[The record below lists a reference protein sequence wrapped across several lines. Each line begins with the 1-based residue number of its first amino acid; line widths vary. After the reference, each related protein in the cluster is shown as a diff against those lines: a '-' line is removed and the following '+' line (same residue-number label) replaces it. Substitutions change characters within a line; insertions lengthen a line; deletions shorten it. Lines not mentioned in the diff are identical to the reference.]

1 VAQWLLKI
9 PTLVMLTKEELCEMA
24 LHQVAELHETA
35 RALRNI
41 ERAWTLER

>member
-1 VAQWLLKI
+1 VQWLLKI
-9 PTLVMLTKEELCEMA
+9 LAAVMRTKEELCEMA
-24 LHQVAELHETA
+24 LHQLAELHETA